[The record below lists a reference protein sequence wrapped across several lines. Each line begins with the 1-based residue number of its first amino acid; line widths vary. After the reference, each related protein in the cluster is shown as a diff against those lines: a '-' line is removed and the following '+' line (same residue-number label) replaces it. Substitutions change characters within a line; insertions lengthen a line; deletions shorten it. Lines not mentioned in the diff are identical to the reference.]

1 MNSPDS
7 SNESS
12 LAHVVDQLS
21 LNDSLNHNLD
31 ALLEV
36 IQIRYPDIGRI
47 SVAVYDHANQSL
59 KSFLSSEGANEPLAH
74 LEVPLEELK
83 QIIKLKT
90 GESRRLTRNLELER
104 ASSYTADV
112 LYQKGYLSSY
122 IVPLFDHSRFHG
134 IITYT
139 SQRQDRFDRERT
151 RLQIDIT
158 AKLISMMLI
167 SELYAIRG
175 LKGTVK
181 TLKEIAA
188 IRDNET
194 GAHLERMSRYS
205 QLIAKQLATTLP
217 LDDEYIEDLYQS
229 APLHD
234 VGKIA
239 IPDSILLKNGKLTTE
254 EFEVMKQHALLG
266 EDIIQRTLK
275 NLQMKDKS
283 FSRILLNI
291 VHYHH
296 ENWDGSGYPESHS
309 GEQIPLEARII
320 RVADVYD
327 ALTSQRP
334 YKKPWSEEETLKYLQ
349 EGSGT
354 LFDPDCVQA
363 VLQISHKFRQIAER
377 FSDLLSDN
385 QVGME

>member
-12 LAHVVDQLS
+12 LAHAVDQLS

-59 KSFLSSEGANEPLAH
+59 KSFLSSEGANEPLAF

-104 ASSYTADV
+104 TNSYTADV

-296 ENWDGSGYPESHS
+296 ENWDGSGYPESLS

-334 YKKPWSEEETLKYLQ
+334 YKKPWSEEEALKYLQ
-349 EGSGT
+349 ESSGT

-363 VLQISHKFRQIAER
+363 VLQISHKFHQIAER

-385 QVGME
+385 QAGME